1 MGEMEAGGNL
11 SQRPGSG
18 VTFPGSLHSRQ
29 LSCLRHCR
37 TLGMLCQSLSFMV
50 LGFIFF
56 FFPLDFAYL
65 NILLAPMH
73 WLLGSSHSYSLL
85 LTLNLLPISLVI
97 PASFNYINICYSQ
110 MKKEKKKG
118 GAKKVLREKAKASQ
132 HSRPP
137 SFGFILIPPSCFFKQ
152 TPSSPF
158 PSLEKSPGIS

>member
-1 MGEMEAGGNL
+1 
-11 SQRPGSG
+11 
-18 VTFPGSLHSRQ
+18 
-29 LSCLRHCR
+29 
-37 TLGMLCQSLSFMV
+37 MLCQSLSFMV

-110 MKKEKKKG
+110 MKKEKKKRG
-118 GAKKVLREKAKASQ
+118 GKKSAPGKSKGQSAQQASIFWLYLN
-132 HSRPP
+132 PP
-137 SFGFILIPPSCFFKQ
+137 FLLFQADPLESFSFS
-152 TPSSPF
+152 
-158 PSLEKSPGIS
+158 